1 MIGIMVNTIVNGK
14 TGEKKMKE
22 LNPRIIC
29 KDGFS
34 ISVQARESSYCVP
47 RRDNGPH
54 SHYECGFPS
63 AVPTSRVLREY
74 AENSFEDEPDFLETV
89 YPYVPREVVQAEL
102 DLHGGIDFGE
112 IPN

>member
-1 MIGIMVNTIVNGK
+1 M
-14 TGEKKMKE
+14 
-22 LNPRIIC
+22 
-29 KDGFS
+29 
-34 ISVQARESSYCVP
+34 
-47 RRDNGPH
+47 
-54 SHYECGFPS
+54 
-63 AVPTSRVLREY
+63 LREY